1 MNHQELELA
10 ILEAVVKA
18 PNQKTLAHDIGY
30 SVGKVNFVLKGLV
43 EKGCVKADRFLNS
56 KKKYQYK
63 YLLTKEG
70 ITQKIQLTESFI
82 KRKKQEY
89 DKLQKNLEKYK
100 EMYK

>member
-10 ILEAVVKA
+10 ILESVEQS
-18 PNQKTLAHDIGY
+18 PNQKTLADEIGY

-43 EKGCVKADRFLNS
+43 EKGCVKVDRFLNS

-70 ITQKIQLTESFI
+70 IRQKIHLTESFI

-89 DKLQKNLEKYK
+89 DKLQENLEKYK
-100 EMYK
+100 DMYR

>member
-10 ILEAVVKA
+10 ILESIENS
-18 PNQKTLAHDIGY
+18 PNQKTLANNIGY
-30 SVGKVNFVLKGLV
+30 SVGKINFVLKGLV
-43 EKGCVKADRFLNS
+43 EKGCVKVDRFLNS

-70 ITQKIQLTESFI
+70 IQQKIDLTESFI
-82 KRKKQEY
+82 QRKKQEY
-89 DKLQKNLEKYK
+89 DKLQANLEKYK